1 MELLPGLVV
10 GLVAITPGAGFVPIW
25 SSFII
30 GALVSPICYF
40 GVGFIKERVKI
51 DDALDAFGCH
61 GIGGIWGGLA
71 TGILSKS
78 SINSVA
84 KWDGLAFG
92 DFRLFRA
99 QIIGIL
105 ITIVIAV
112 LGTLICTAIVKI
124 FTPLRVSE
132 KEEKVGL
139 DISQHGENAYPSF
152 NGLD

>member
-1 MELLPGLVV
+1 M
-10 GLVAITPGAGFVPIW
+10 
-25 SSFII
+25 
-30 GALVSPICYF
+30 
-40 GVGFIKERVKI
+40 
-51 DDALDAFGCH
+51 
-61 GIGGIWGGLA
+61 
-71 TGILSKS
+71 
-78 SINSVA
+78 A
-84 KWDGLAFG
+84 KWDGLVFG

-112 LGTLICTAIVKI
+112 LGTLICAAIVKI